1 MIRQQINIVQNIS
14 PSQGVTHLVTL
25 LAFGIGR
32 VGLVIFKIMKLR
44 KSIKITIPTPFPLA
58 AFLKKKKRKKKFLFE
73 VLTKINTHSY
83 NSSSVPVMALV
94 RLVDAGAKSKTNR
107 RQL

>member
-1 MIRQQINIVQNIS
+1 MQNIS

-58 AFLKKKKRKKKFLFE
+58 AFLKKEKKRKILFE